1 MMNKFYN
8 FTNNDELYIYGDIV
22 SDIEKYEETD
32 TNFIDF
38 KEKLEAME
46 SGSTLSIYINSGGGS
61 VVATQGIIGLLN
73 KAKRD
78 KGIKTKC
85 YIDGLAASCASWL
98 PMVCD
103 EVYCYNTSLMMVHK
117 PMVGFFME
125 MLNANELQKNI
136 DILNKIEESML
147 NAYESK
153 FKNTTREQLQQMI
166 NEETWLTA
174 TEICDLF
181 NVTLLEDKKEFAAKV
196 SKDVLKNYKNVPD
209 TLKNSLKED
218 TEEDEAANEP
228 EEEKE
233 AAETDSKDV
242 SETEEAKEP
251 GEDVSKDDIEA
262 TEEQEPGEDDE
273 VKKEH
278 ENKLKLLNLEL
289 QMLNIF

>member
-8 FTNNDELYIYGDIV
+8 FTNSDELYIYGDIV

-38 KEKLEAME
+38 KEKLEVMKN
-46 SGSTLSIYINSGGGS
+46 GSTLNIYVNSGGGS

-78 KGIKTKC
+78 KEIKTRC

-153 FKNTTREQLQQMI
+153 LKNTTREELQAMI

-174 TEICDLF
+174 NEICDLF
-181 NVTLLEDKKEFAAKV
+181 NVTLLEDKKELAAKV